1 MVSPNEI
8 VREHSAE
15 SSLTHSPLPEGFAP
29 STPGQ
34 VGEKPPG
41 EYLSSVNPI
50 AELATKPPPD
60 ILHSASLAKSSPGWP
75 EIGSPQPL

>member
-60 ILHSASLAKSSPGWP
+60 ILHSVILLARFSQKPTL
-75 EIGSPQPL
+75 EN